1 MKKLLLVA
9 LLLLVLINVV
19 ATDVAL
25 AGIKFGSWEKWDEEL
40 PPIDSKYWYW
50 VSPEQKTVPIKYGAE
65 TVVLVSCLY
74 FGTIE
79 KDNKNALTIFYSA
92 GTQEVNIKKDYIPD
106 PKYAL
111 TLFPSEKRK
120 IEIIVRVYER
130 EDGIFKFIEK
140 WKIPFKD
147 ALVDKDLHEIVRYD
161 VKFREI
167 FDDWLWSQELPPEL
181 ISDSRGGVIGIENLF
196 LPILR
201 IDKTGTFMIF
211 RKDEMVIW

>member
-1 MKKLLLVA
+1 LKPEALSKKLIDIKIVT
-9 LLLLVLINVV
+9 LLLLVVINFV
-19 ATDVAL
+19 ATDVVL

-40 PPIDSKYWYW
+40 PPLDSKYWYW
-50 VSPEQKTVPIKYGAE
+50 VSPEQKTVPIKYGAK

-79 KDNKNALTIFYSA
+79 KDTKNALTIFYSV

-120 IEIIVRVYER
+120 TKIIVRAYER
-130 EDGIFKFIEK
+130 EYSIFKF
-140 WKIPFKD
+140 
-147 ALVDKDLHEIVRYD
+147 LYEIVRYD
-161 VKFREI
+161 VKFRDI
-167 FDDWLWSQELPPEL
+167 FNDWLWSQELPPEL
-181 ISDSRGGVIGIENLF
+181 ISASRGGVARIENLF

-201 IDKTGTFMIF
+201 IDKTDTFMIF
-211 RKDEMVIW
+211 WKDEMVIW

>member
-1 MKKLLLVA
+1 MRKLLLVT
-9 LLLLVLINVV
+9 LLLLVVINFV
-19 ATDVAL
+19 ATDVVL

-40 PPIDSKYWYW
+40 PPLDSKYWYW
-50 VSPEQKTVPIKYGAE
+50 VSPEQKTVPIKYGAK

-79 KDNKNALTIFYSA
+79 KDTKNALTIFYSV

-120 IEIIVRVYER
+120 TKIIVRAYER
-130 EDGIFKFIEK
+130 EYSIFKFIEE
-140 WKIPFKD
+140 WKMPFKD
-147 ALVDKDLHEIVRYD
+147 MLLDKNLYEIVRYD
-161 VKFREI
+161 VKFRDI
-167 FDDWLWSQELPPEL
+167 FNDWLWSQELPPES
-181 ISDSRGGVIGIENLF
+181 ISASRGGVARIENLF

-201 IDKTGTFMIF
+201 IDKTGTLMIF
-211 RKDEMVIW
+211 WKDEMVIW

>member
-1 MKKLLLVA
+1 MRKLLLVA
-9 LLLLVLINVV
+9 LLLLLVISVV

-40 PPIDSKYWYW
+40 PPLDSKYWYW
-50 VSPEQKTVPIKYGAE
+50 VSPEQKTVSIKYGAE

-74 FGTIE
+74 FGTVE
-79 KDNKNALTIFYSA
+79 KDSKNALSIFYSP
-92 GTQEVNIKKDYIPD
+92 GSQEANIKKDYIPD

-111 TLFPSEKRK
+111 VLFPSEKSK
-120 IEIIVRVYER
+120 IEVIVRAYER
-130 EDGIFKFIEK
+130 EDGIFRFIEE

-147 ALVDKDLHEIVRYD
+147 VYIDKDLHEIVRYE
-161 VKFREI
+161 VKFRDI

-181 ISDSRGGVIGIENLF
+181 VSLSQGREIGIENLF

-211 RKDEMVIW
+211 RKDEIVIW

>member
-1 MKKLLLVA
+1 MRKLLLVA
-9 LLLLVLINVV
+9 LLLLLVISVV
-19 ATDVAL
+19 ATDVVL

-40 PPIDSKYWYW
+40 PPVDSKYWYW
-50 VSPEQKTVPIKYGAE
+50 VSPEQKAVPIKYGGK

-74 FGTIE
+74 FSTVE
-79 KDNKNALTIFYSA
+79 KDNKNALTIFYSP

-106 PKYAL
+106 PKFAL

-120 IEIIVRVYER
+120 TKIIVRAYER
-130 EDGIFKFIEK
+130 EYSIFKIIEE
-140 WKIPFKD
+140 WKMPFKD
-147 ALVDKDLHEIVRYD
+147 MLLDKNLHEIVRYD
-161 VKFREI
+161 VKFRDI
-167 FDDWLWSQELPPEL
+167 FNDWLWSQELPPEL
-181 ISDSRGGVIGIENLF
+181 ISDSRGGVARIENLF

>member
-1 MKKLLLVA
+1 MRKLLLVI
-9 LLLLVLINVV
+9 LLLLVVINVV
-19 ATDVAL
+19 ATDVVL
-25 AGIKFGSWEKWDEEL
+25 ASLKFGSWEKWDEEL
-40 PPIDSKYWYW
+40 PPVDSKYWYW
-50 VSPEQKTVPIKYGAE
+50 VSPEQKTLPIKFEGK

-74 FGTIE
+74 FGTVE
-79 KDNKNALTIFYSA
+79 KDNKNALTIFYSP
-92 GTQEVNIKKDYIPD
+92 GTQEENIKKDYFPD

-130 EDGIFKFIEK
+130 KDGIFKFMEE

-147 ALVDKDLHEIVRYD
+147 MVLDKKLHEIVRYD
-161 VKFREI
+161 VKFRDI
-167 FDDWLWSQELPPEL
+167 FNDWLLAQELPPKL
-181 ISDSRGGVIGIENLF
+181 ISYSRGGVVGIANLF

-211 RKDEMVIW
+211 QKGEVVVW

>member
-1 MKKLLLVA
+1 MRKLLLVV
-9 LLLLVLINVV
+9 LLLLMMISAIAIDVV
-19 ATDVAL
+19 L
-25 AGIKFGSWEKWDEEL
+25 AGIKFGPWEKWDEEL
-40 PPIDSKYWYW
+40 PPLDNKYWYW
-50 VSPEQKTVPIKYGAE
+50 ISPEQKTVPIKYGAK

-79 KDNKNALTIFYSA
+79 KDTKNALTIFYSV

-120 IEIIVRVYER
+120 TKIIVRAYKR
-130 EDGIFKFIEK
+130 EYGIFRFIEE
-140 WKIPFKD
+140 WKMPFKD
-147 ALVDKDLHEIVRYD
+147 MLLDKNLYEVVRYD
-161 VKFREI
+161 AKFRDI
-167 FDDWLWSQELPPEL
+167 FDDWLWSQELPPKL
-181 ISDSRGGVIGIENLF
+181 IGDSRGGVARIENLF